1 MAKASAK
8 LTPCPC
14 LFLKL
19 FVYFL
24 LLRSTIEKIGRTETD
39 AQKHCMYACN
49 AVAMALAQ
57 SSSLAE
63 KIGKRRGTE
72 RRRARAIA
80 KLARAT
86 TVHRTALHCTA
97 LHCIAVLH
105 CTALHC
111 TSLHCTALHCT
122 ALHCTALHCTAL
134 HRTALH
140 CTAMHLP
147 CAVLL
152 LFSFQCFF

>member
-49 AVAMALAQ
+49 AVAMALAH
-57 SSSLAE
+57 SFLL
-63 KIGKRRGTE
+63 
-72 RRRARAIA
+72 RRRLGREEERKEEGRGRSRSLPGLRQCMEFMFSATSASAFVVAATLRPLILALNLTRKEKKIKENKIA
-80 KLARAT
+80 GEGNGMGGT
-86 TVHRTALHCTA
+86 G
-97 LHCIAVLH
+97 
-105 CTALHC
+105 
-111 TSLHCTALHCT
+111 
-122 ALHCTALHCTAL
+122 
-134 HRTALH
+134 
-140 CTAMHLP
+140 
-147 CAVLL
+147 
-152 LFSFQCFF
+152 